1 MAHEPSSPGGLSR
14 VKTVEEV
21 QAMIHKSFE
30 LPKVKF
36 LRQRMA
42 EAGCP
47 VKDNFFKAVVC
58 HGRSG
63 AGFFSPGQGMFVCS
77 NHATFQDEVNQL
89 VIHELIHAYDDCRA
103 RNLNW
108 MNCAHQACSEVL
120 YGLDF
125 IFYNFPVQCFST
137 IWIRAGRLSGDCH
150 FMRELL
156 RGHFKLRGQEQECIR
171 RRVLLS
177 LFSNPSCVG
186 SIAKNSM
193 EDVWDTCYN
202 DTQPFDKAP

>member
-1 MAHEPSSPGGLSR
+1 MAHEPSSPGGLLG

-30 LPKVKF
+30 LPKVKL

-47 VKDNFFKAVVC
+47 VKDKFFKAVVC

-89 VIHELIHAYDDCRA
+89 
-103 RNLNW
+103 
-108 MNCAHQACSEVL
+108 
-120 YGLDF
+120 
-125 IFYNFPVQCFST
+125 
-137 IWIRAGRLSGDCH
+137 IRAGRLSGDCH

-156 RGHFKLRGQEQECIR
+156 RGHFKLRGHEQDCIR

-186 SIAKNSM
+186 SIAKDSM
-193 EDVWDTCYN
+193 EDVWDICYN